1 MKKRLTLN
9 ELRLLVRGLVTEYV
23 ANDDANPHKEA
34 HADPTGKA
42 WDTGLDEAD
51 DDLDEAD
58 DVKWWKDPE
67 LNDIDG
73 PRYMPFDERWAKM
86 AEEPEYK
93 PFIDAIKGAADPKE
107 LARAKRAILKAQDEG
122 QTDISDGMWGFFYK
136 KRQTELRDMQSQSK
150 SMADPSKSAADAR
163 MDRMLRTRDSS
174 GKATPRK
181 F

>member
-58 DVKWWKDPE
+58 DVKWWKDPSSWDPDSP
-67 LNDIDG
+67 NFVQD
-73 PRYMPFDERWAKM
+73 RWTRL

-107 LARAKRAILKAQDEG
+107 LARAKKAILKASDAG
-122 QTDISDGMWGFFYK
+122 QTDISAGLWMHFYD
-136 KRQTELRDMQSQSK
+136 KRKTELRDMQSQSK
-150 SMADPSKSAADAR
+150 AMADPSKSAADAR